1 MPSFPPHRPG
11 FLISRGLQPVIGLV
25 FVLLMLLG
33 GPIGPAAASFADRV
47 DYTLTNQSGQDF
59 HGQQLAESSF
69 AGAVAREADFS
80 GADLHGS
87 IFTQGSFAKSNFSGA
102 DLSDVLMDRVDMGG
116 TNLRGAI
123 LSGVIA
129 SGSSFAGADITDA
142 DFSEALLDRSDQ
154 VSLCRTASGRN
165 PVTGVDTRES
175 LEC

>member
-1 MPSFPPHRPG
+1 MPPFPPHRPG
-11 FLISRGLQPVIGLV
+11 SLISRGLQPVIGLV

-33 GPIGPAAASFADRV
+33 GVGPAASFADRV